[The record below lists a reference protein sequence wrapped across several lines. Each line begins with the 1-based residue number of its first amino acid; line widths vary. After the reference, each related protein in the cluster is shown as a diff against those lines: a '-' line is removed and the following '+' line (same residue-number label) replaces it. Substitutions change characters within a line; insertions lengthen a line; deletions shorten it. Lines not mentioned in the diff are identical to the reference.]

1 MPESFKNACNRLK
14 GVEKKCKA
22 NPSYAVRY
30 TERINHLLENDYAYE
45 LKDDKVTSKTW
56 YLPHFGVDNPNK
68 NKLRLVFDAAAKSNG
83 YSLNDYLM
91 TGPDLLTSLY
101 GIMLRFRENKIAVT
115 GDIRDMFLRIKIIP
129 EDQHA
134 LRFLWKRPGGS
145 QGDVKTYSMSSLIFG
160 ANCSPFIAQF
170 IKNKNA
176 KLYESSKPR
185 AVQAICKQ
193 HYADDY
199 IDSLEDST
207 TAIQLIKDIAHIH
220 KQGGF
225 EIRNWT
231 SNCEEVLNSLPKQT
245 LCSNAV
251 RFKVGQQDVGER
263 ILGLIW
269 YPKDDELGFDV
280 SFKRIPENIING
292 LKRPTKRE
300 MLRLIMSIFDVYGFL
315 SPFTVKAKI
324 MLQEIW
330 KTNLDWDDEIPDT
343 VHAKWTNWLQQLK
356 YVNNVRLPRCYHASV
371 TVSEMAVVA
380 PNSERPSGHRSS
392 TTVTENR
399 HNVSAYASS
408 YGLYTNLQLHIFC
421 DASTQAMCAV
431 AYWRWV
437 NKAGKIQIAF
447 ISSKCRVAPIKHTSV
462 PRLELQAAVL
472 GARLAETVVKEHKI
486 GPHEKYYWS
495 DSSTVLHWIR
505 NHARDYKPYVAH
517 RLGEIDELSS
527 ATDWHYIPTSMN
539 VADIATRDS
548 CDVKILQNEWLYG
561 PEFLY
566 QESHTWPEDIPG
578 EVCSEI
584 LERVTLLCDASPSIP
599 DAERFSSWLRLLK
612 TTCVVL
618 SFIDKCKKLSGDI
631 DGDMMRRA
639 ERLLIVYSQSQ
650 SFAEDLQHLKNKK
663 RLESK
668 SKLLTLSPYVD
679 EYGILRVGG
688 RIDSALGISSETKN
702 PVILDGRNYITKLIV
717 RYYHVKAA
725 HGNRETVVNNL
736 KQKYWVIRMRPTIKH
751 ITSQCMYCR
760 IKKTRPQPPRM
771 GDLPSARMAHHQRPF
786 TYCGVDLFGPMEVA
800 VGRRRERRYGV
811 LFTCMTIRAIH
822 IELVS
827 DLSTDAFIMALR
839 RMAARRGWPQY
850 LYSDNGTNLRGADNE
865 LKRSVKELDEAVLK
879 QEAANYHTTWI
890 FSPPASPHWGGAWER
905 LIRSVKESLK
915 VVLKERAPR
924 DEILSTLM
932 AEVEQMVNSRPLTHV
947 SVEPHTDESL
957 TPNHFLLHSSSNS
970 PCIGVFDESD
980 TYLRKQWRISQRLAD
995 LFWKRWVREVLPDMR
1010 PRTKWH
1016 QDHRP
1021 LQVGDLVLIVDPN
1034 SPRNVWPRGKIE
1046 KVMPGQDGRV
1056 RVVDV
1061 RTKSGLLRRS
1071 ATRVAL
1077 IPTEK

>member
-1 MPESFKNACNRLK
+1 
-14 GVEKKCKA
+14 
-22 NPSYAVRY
+22 
-30 TERINHLLENDYAYE
+30 
-45 LKDDKVTSKTW
+45 
-56 YLPHFGVDNPNK
+56 
-68 NKLRLVFDAAAKSNG
+68 
-83 YSLNDYLM
+83 
-91 TGPDLLTSLY
+91 
-101 GIMLRFRENKIAVT
+101 
-115 GDIRDMFLRIKIIP
+115 
-129 EDQHA
+129 
-134 LRFLWKRPGGS
+134 
-145 QGDVKTYSMSSLIFG
+145 
-160 ANCSPFIAQF
+160 
-170 IKNKNA
+170 
-176 KLYESSKPR
+176 
-185 AVQAICKQ
+185 
-193 HYADDY
+193 
-199 IDSLEDST
+199 
-207 TAIQLIKDIAHIH
+207 
-220 KQGGF
+220 
-225 EIRNWT
+225 
-231 SNCEEVLNSLPKQT
+231 
-245 LCSNAV
+245 
-251 RFKVGQQDVGER
+251 
-263 ILGLIW
+263 
-269 YPKDDELGFDV
+269 
-280 SFKRIPENIING
+280 
-292 LKRPTKRE
+292 
-300 MLRLIMSIFDVYGFL
+300 
-315 SPFTVKAKI
+315 
-324 MLQEIW
+324 
-330 KTNLDWDDEIPDT
+330 
-343 VHAKWTNWLQQLK
+343 
-356 YVNNVRLPRCYHASV
+356 
-371 TVSEMAVVA
+371 MAVVA

-408 YGLYTNLQLHIFC
+408 YVLYTNLQLHIFC

-431 AYWRWV
+431 AYWRWI

-486 GPHEKYYWS
+486 SPHEKYYWS
-495 DSSTVLHWIR
+495 DSSTV
-505 NHARDYKPYVAH
+505 
-517 RLGEIDELSS
+517 LGEIDELSS

-539 VADIATRDS
+539 VADNATRDS

-566 QESHTWPEDIPG
+566 RESHTWPEDIPG

-650 SFAEDLQHLKNKK
+650 SFAEDLQHLKKKK

-668 SKLLTLSPYVD
+668 
-679 EYGILRVGG
+679 IGG

-702 PVILDGRNYITKLIV
+702 PVILDGRNHITKLIV

-850 LYSDNGTNLRGADNE
+850 LCSDNGTNLRGADNE

-890 FSPPASPHWGGAWER
+890 FSPPASPH
-905 LIRSVKESLK
+905 
-915 VVLKERAPR
+915 
-924 DEILSTLM
+924 
-932 AEVEQMVNSRPLTHV
+932 
-947 SVEPHTDESL
+947 
-957 TPNHFLLHSSSNS
+957 
-970 PCIGVFDESD
+970 
-980 TYLRKQWRISQRLAD
+980 
-995 LFWKRWVREVLPDMR
+995 
-1010 PRTKWH
+1010 
-1016 QDHRP
+1016 
-1021 LQVGDLVLIVDPN
+1021 
-1034 SPRNVWPRGKIE
+1034 
-1046 KVMPGQDGRV
+1046 
-1056 RVVDV
+1056 
-1061 RTKSGLLRRS
+1061 
-1071 ATRVAL
+1071 
-1077 IPTEK
+1077 